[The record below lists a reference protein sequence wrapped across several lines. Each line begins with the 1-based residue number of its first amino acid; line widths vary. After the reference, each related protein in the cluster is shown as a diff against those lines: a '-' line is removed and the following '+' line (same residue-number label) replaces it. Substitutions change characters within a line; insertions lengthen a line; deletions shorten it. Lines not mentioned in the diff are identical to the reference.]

1 MRRWGGQGGAK
12 GDGVV
17 RKGVGGGSRMVDY
30 EGAIMKGH

>member
-1 MRRWGGQGGAK
+1 MWRWGGQGGAK

-17 RKGVGGGSRMVDY
+17 WKGGGEGVDY